1 MGWIEELASLCG
13 YLTVIATL
21 CGAIYRFSRRL
32 ERIERHQHND
42 YLCTLR
48 LTIMS
53 EEIPVEERLKA
64 GEEYVKEGG
73 NGAVKARYQLLIKE
87 YQKEIGGNEHGSN
100 P

>member
-1 MGWIEELASLCG
+1 MDLIENLASLCG

-42 YLCTLR
+42 YLAMLR

-53 EEIPVEERLKA
+53 EELPVEERLKA
-64 GEEYVKEGG
+64 GEEYVREGG
-73 NGAVKARYQLLIKE
+73 NGAIKARYQLMLEE
-87 YQKEIGGNEHGSN
+87 YQEEIVGNDHEN
-100 P
+100 